1 VSADNSPNLQNRG
14 KLMKLQKLTDLMD
27 KAFVV
32 PGTNIRFGLDPI
44 LGLIPVVGDTLT
56 TAVAVYIYS
65 FAEQTGVPWRKRMQM
80 LWNIFID
87 WLVGLVPI
95 FGDFFDVR
103 FKANSRNMRII
114 MAYANSPANIE
125 ASDDRLT

>member
-1 VSADNSPNLQNRG
+1 MPADNRPPITSRS

-27 KAFVV
+27 TAFVI
-32 PGTNIRFGLDPI
+32 PGTKIRYGFDPI

-65 FAEQTGVPWRKRMQM
+65 FAKRSGVPWRKRMHM

-87 WLVGLVPI
+87 WLVGLVPV

-114 MAYANSPANIE
+114 MAYANGAPDGDPRGN
-125 ASDDRLT
+125 RRP